1 MSVETQIPCK
11 YDINSQALLLGD
23 NNGVPNVYFRLNKY
37 IVTALIT
44 TAFALLSFMA
54 SDVLTRAA
62 EAQDWTVLGERPRHP
77 HAREPWV
84 PLPPLRQLDLTSTQR
99 ELVRGLINQHRD
111 NNRTAREQLVTI
123 RQALHDA
130 VTTAVVD
137 SGLIRSLAS
146 ENARLKGETSVQQA
160 YLYSQVWQLLT
171 PDQQTLAQE
180 IETDRRQRRNLRR
193 ERMDRRRGRQ
203 HR

>member
-1 MSVETQIPCK
+1 MSV
-11 YDINSQALLLGD
+11 
-23 NNGVPNVYFRLNKY
+23 FWLNKY

-44 TAFALLSFMA
+44 AAFTLPSFMA

-62 EAQDWTVLGERPRHP
+62 EAQDLTALGERPRYP
-77 HAREPWV
+77 HAREPRV

-111 NNRTAREQLVTI
+111 NNRTAQEQLVTV

-146 ENARLKGETSVQQA
+146 EIARLKGETSVQQA
-160 YLYSQVWQLLT
+160 YLYSQVWQLLA

-180 IETDRRQRRNLRR
+180 IKTDRRERRNLRR
-193 ERMDRRRGRQ
+193 ERMNRRRGRQ